1 MKDKPVVC
9 IVLRMLIGA
18 LFCLSAVAKLV
29 SIDGFELYI
38 YSFGWLSLSASF
50 MAARLC
56 IGVELVLALL
66 LITGWYPR
74 LTRLATLLLL
84 IGFSV
89 VLCIAALMGRSDS
102 CQCFGDLV
110 EMNPVQSLLKNA
122 ILIALVLLYRPHG
135 NRPQKKAWK
144 VVSAVLALLL
154 LASPFAISVP
164 DNWGFGPHEES
175 FGKQAL
181 QESVSEGGPLAR
193 MGVGTERRLVAFVT
207 PRCPY
212 CKLAREK
219 LTSLARR
226 HKIGEESIVYVEP
239 GDIGDSLFLAITYGA
254 RPLMMLMDGNEV
266 RATYHLR
273 NVDEKE
279 VSNFLQ

>member
-1 MKDKPVVC
+1 MGKPVVS
-9 IVLRMLIGA
+9 IVLRVLIGV
-18 LFCLSAVAKLV
+18 LFCLSAVAKFV

-38 YSFGWLSLSASF
+38 YSYGWLSLTASF
-50 MAARLC
+50 MVARVC
-56 IGVELVLALL
+56 IGLELVLALM

-74 LTRLATLLLL
+74 LTRIATLLLL
-84 IGFSV
+84 IGFSLV
-89 VLCIAALMGRSDS
+89 MAVAALMGRSDS

-122 ILIALVLLYRPHG
+122 LLIVLVLAYRPFGGRPRTRVG
-135 NRPQKKAWK
+135 NCVA
-144 VVSAVLALLL
+144 VVLALLL
-154 LASPFAISVP
+154 LGMPFVISVP
-164 DNWGFGPHEES
+164 DNWGFGPQQEPY
-175 FGKQAL
+175 GQQAL
-181 QESVSEGGPLAR
+181 QEAVSEGGPLAA
-193 MGVGTERRLVAFVT
+193 MGVGSERRMVAFVT

-219 LTSLARR
+219 LSSLAKR
-226 HKIGEESIVYVEP
+226 HKIGEGSIVYVEP

-254 RPLMMLMDGNEV
+254 RPLMMLLDGNEV

-279 VSNFLQ
+279 VAKFLH